1 MIYFYPQGVLK
12 HNPIGDLFHHYGPE
26 PGPLDEIK
34 MWERQLGRL
43 HSILRQLESPVAKD
57 ILQNLDQ
64 AQSQYSSSFNHVRK
78 DVNKVW
84 ILFVFRIDFKI
95 YIITS
100 CLLRL

>member
-1 MIYFYPQGVLK
+1 MDFSLQGVLK
-12 HNPIGDLFHHYGPE
+12 HDPIADLFHHYGPE
-26 PGPLDEIK
+26 PGPLDEVK

-78 DVNKVW
+78 DVNKVCLVDFFFIVW
-84 ILFVFRIDFKI
+84 IWFLVQ
-95 YIITS
+95 
-100 CLLRL
+100 

>member
-1 MIYFYPQGVLK
+1 MQGVLK
-12 HNPIGDLFHHYGPE
+12 HDPIADLFHHYGPE
-26 PGPLDEIK
+26 PGPLDEVK

-78 DVNKVW
+78 DVNKVC
-84 ILFVFRIDFKI
+84 LVDFF
-95 YIITS
+95 IIV
-100 CLLRL
+100 

>member
-1 MIYFYPQGVLK
+1 MKKNLRSKKLAMNYKTVFLLQGVLK
-12 HNPIGDLFHHYGPE
+12 HDPIADLFHHYGPE
-26 PGPLDEIK
+26 PGPLDEVK

-84 ILFVFRIDFKI
+84 F
-95 YIITS
+95 
-100 CLLRL
+100 